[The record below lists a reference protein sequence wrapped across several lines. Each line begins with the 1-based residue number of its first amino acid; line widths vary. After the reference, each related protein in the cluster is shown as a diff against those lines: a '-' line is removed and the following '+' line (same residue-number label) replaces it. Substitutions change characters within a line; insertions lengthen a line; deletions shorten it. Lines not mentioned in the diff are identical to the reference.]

1 MFLLAGTHATSVSQ
15 KSAKLHLL
23 PAHFRGPI
31 HSIP

>member
-1 MFLLAGTHATSVSQ
+1 MFLLAGAHATSVSQ

-23 PAHFRGPI
+23 SADFIGPI